1 MPTLTSDYEAGEIEV
16 NGITRVC
23 GWWQHLLLDNVGESD
38 LEVGRLDAPIK
49 LQPGERILVRNTT
62 GEQLL
67 LQPARA
73 SCGGNQCTKR
83 ESNGSIY

>member
-67 LQPARA
+67 LAAGKGKLRWQ
-73 SCGGNQCTKR
+73 SMYEKG
-83 ESNGSIY
+83 I